1 MSGASNFVEGVDLA
15 FTIILGASLF
25 FLIAITIL
33 MIYFVIRYR
42 KSKNP
47 KASQIHGNNK
57 LEIIWT
63 VIPTI
68 LVLIMF
74 YYGWMGYKPMREV
87 PDDAIPITVYGQ
99 MWSWSYKYENGKIS
113 DKLVVPLDKAVRLDL
128 VSRDVIHSFY
138 IPAFRIK
145 EDVVPGVNNFM
156 WFIAQEEGSYN
167 VFCAE
172 YCGDRHAYMLS
183 TVEVIP
189 ETEYLAWL
197 DRSDIPEGQHPG
209 LTILKQNACISCH
222 SLDGSK
228 LIGPSFRGI
237 YGRVET
243 VVEEGTDSEITVDD
257 DYIKSSINEPNLQVV
272 KDYTPGLMISYKE
285 QLSDEDLDQIIE
297 YFKTLK

>member
-1 MSGASNFVEGVDLA
+1 MFLFSIVIFQNSEQVTNQITDVD
-15 FTIILGASLF
+15 
-25 FLIAITIL
+25 
-33 MIYFVIRYR
+33 IR
-42 KSKNP
+42 
-47 KASQIHGNNK
+47 
-57 LEIIWT
+57 
-63 VIPTI
+63 
-68 LVLIMF
+68 
-74 YYGWMGYKPMREV
+74 
-87 PDDAIPITVYGQ
+87 
-99 MWSWSYKYENGKIS
+99 
-113 DKLVVPLDKAVRLDL
+113 
-128 VSRDVIHSFY
+128 
-138 IPAFRIK
+138 
-145 EDVVPGVNNFM
+145 
-156 WFIAQEEGSYN
+156 EEGSFN